1 MDTHLAEWNETSSL
15 ISLGFPNLAAICI
28 QIYLHFPVQAVRD
41 TFWDGGLLE
50 FCRLKRLR
58 GVRLSIF
65 EFDPAWPNTR
75 DPVVFFEY
83 AAGSLPNLMDES
95 TDGNKQLPSH
105 QTPQEEVFAPFI
117 ESFSMAL
124 WWHLDSA
131 RYYGTSYRQLRPLLI
146 FWIFLLVIII
156 CGDWR
161 GDSTKR

>member
-124 WWHLDSA
+124 
-131 RYYGTSYRQLRPLLI
+131 
-146 FWIFLLVIII
+146 
-156 CGDWR
+156 
-161 GDSTKR
+161 